1 MLTQAANLLDEQK
14 ATIDALNKV
23 VEAAKELKLHH
34 PIRSLVGINLT
45 PLFEALAELQD
56 NEL

>member
-23 VEAAKELKLHH
+23 VEAAKALSMSDTWDIAASNDWVLLDK
-34 PIRSLVGINLT
+34 
-45 PLFEALAELQD
+45 ALAELQD
-56 NEL
+56 NE